1 MVYENWVVDRMGRV
15 RHNAL
20 NFRLCIVSSYRI
32 LVSYPRIVSSYR
44 ILIDAIVCDYEMAA
58 FPTAP

>member
-1 MVYENWVVDRMGRV
+1 MGRV

-32 LVSYPRIVSSYR
+32 L
-44 ILIDAIVCDYEMAA
+44 IDAIVCDYEMAA
-58 FPTAP
+58 LPTAP

>member
-1 MVYENWVVDRMGRV
+1 MVYENWAVDRTGRV

-32 LVSYPRIVSSYR
+32 LVSYSYR